1 MPKLLIGTTEA
12 AKRLNVSEAIVRR
25 LGRRIGIVY
34 QRGQGHEHLYSTE
47 ELSKMQALVKQGLR
61 SVAAKE
67 RVERAKAMKASVKP
81 VESKPVEKRVAA
93 QSKPASPTKASKKA

>member
-12 AKRLNVSEAIVRR
+12 ARRLNVSEAIVRR
-25 LGRRIGIVY
+25 LGRRIGISY

-47 ELSKMQALVKQGLR
+47 ELSKMQALAKQGLR

-67 RVERAKAMKASVKP
+67 RVERAKA
-81 VESKPVEKRVAA
+81 SKPSVASKSIEKRVAA
-93 QSKPASPTKASKKA
+93 QSKPSAPTKASKKA